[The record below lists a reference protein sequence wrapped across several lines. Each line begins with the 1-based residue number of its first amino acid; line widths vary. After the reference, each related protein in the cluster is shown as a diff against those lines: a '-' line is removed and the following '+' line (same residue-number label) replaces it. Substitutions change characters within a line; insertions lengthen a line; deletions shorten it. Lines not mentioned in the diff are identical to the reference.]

1 MGVSSSLELVIPTL
15 FHKLR
20 HFKSYLRLE
29 VYVHWQ
35 LEWYYGSYFNNKYVS
50 KFLIEVHWAID
61 ELTLI
66 CL

>member
-1 MGVSSSLELVIPTL
+1 MVVSSSLELVIPTL

-35 LEWYYGSYFNNKYVS
+35 LDGTMVA
-50 KFLIEVHWAID
+50 FLITNMSVYN
-61 ELTLI
+61 LN
-66 CL
+66 